1 MRDRLSGIAAFVN
14 AAEAGSFALAAER
27 MHLSRSAVGKTI
39 ARLEEQLGTRLF
51 HRTTRS
57 QSLTEDGHAFYER
70 CVRALAE
77 LDAGEATLSAGRNDP
92 QGRLHVSMPV
102 LFGRRCVAP
111 ILLELAQRYPKLE
124 LQLSFT
130 DRVTDLVEEGID
142 LVVRSG
148 PLNHAPA
155 GLVARRLGAQILV
168 LCAAPAYLDKHGTPR
183 TVHDLTSHEGILY
196 AHGRRE
202 SAWMLPDEHGV
213 IQNVVMP
220 HRLRFDD
227 LETILAATVAGA
239 GIACLPCW
247 LIGEAMADGA
257 LVKVLEE
264 FPGQRMDLHL
274 AWQQTRHLPSRMRVV
289 IDELAAR
296 VPAVLE
302 VNPAARPVVGPAVK
316 PAVKQTTRR

>member
-77 LDAGEATLSAGRNDP
+77 LDAGEATLTAGRQDP

-124 LQLSFT
+124 LQISFT
-130 DRVTDLVEEGID
+130 DRVMDLVEEGID
-142 LVVRSG
+142 LVVRGG
-148 PLNHAPA
+148 PLNRAPA
-155 GLVARRLGAQILV
+155 GLVARRLGEQIMA
-168 LCAAPAYLDKHGTPR
+168 LCAAPTYLAKNGTPG
-183 TVHDLTSHEGILY
+183 TVADLQRHQGIFY
-196 AHGRRE
+196 ARGRRE
-202 SAWMLPDEHGV
+202 AAWQLPDEQDVLQNIV
-213 IQNVVMP
+213 IP

-247 LIGEAMADGA
+247 LIADAMASGV
-257 LVKVLEE
+257 LVKVLPAL
-264 FPGQRMDLHL
+264 PGQRIDLHL

-296 VPAVLE
+296 VPAVLAE
-302 VNPAARPVVGPAVK
+302 GIVDK
-316 PAVKQTTRR
+316 S

>member
-77 LDAGEATLSAGRNDP
+77 LDAGEATLTAGRQDP

-124 LQLSFT
+124 LQISFT
-130 DRVTDLVEEGID
+130 DRVMDLVEEGID
-142 LVVRSG
+142 LVVRGG
-148 PLNHAPA
+148 PLNRAPA
-155 GLVARRLGAQILV
+155 GLVARRLGEQIMA
-168 LCAAPAYLDKHGTPR
+168 LCAAPTYLAKNGTPG
-183 TVHDLTSHEGILY
+183 TVADLQRHQGIFY
-196 AHGRRE
+196 ARGRRE
-202 SAWMLPDEHGV
+202 AAWQLPDEQDVLQNIV
-213 IQNVVMP
+213 IP

-247 LIGEAMADGA
+247 LIADAMASGVLA
-257 LVKVLEE
+257 KVLPAL
-264 FPGQRMDLHL
+264 PGQRIDLHL

-296 VPAVLE
+296 VPAVLAE
-302 VNPAARPVVGPAVK
+302 GIVDK
-316 PAVKQTTRR
+316 S

>member
-77 LDAGEATLSAGRNDP
+77 LDAGEATLTAGRQDP

-124 LQLSFT
+124 LQISFT
-130 DRVTDLVEEGID
+130 DRVMDLVEEGID
-142 LVVRSG
+142 LVVRGG
-148 PLNHAPA
+148 PLNRAPA
-155 GLVARRLGAQILV
+155 GLVARRLGEQIMA
-168 LCAAPAYLDKHGTPR
+168 LCAAPAYLAQHGTPH
-183 TVHDLTSHEGILY
+183 TVADLQRHQGIFY
-196 AHGRRE
+196 ARGRRE
-202 SAWMLPDEHGV
+202 AAWQLPDNDAVLQNIV
-213 IQNVVMP
+213 IP

-247 LIGEAMADGA
+247 LIAGAMASGA
-257 LVKVLEE
+257 LVKVLPAL
-264 FPGQRMDLHL
+264 PGQRIDLHL

-296 VPAVLE
+296 VPAVLAE
-302 VNPAARPVVGPAVK
+302 GIADKN
-316 PAVKQTTRR
+316 